1 MKKREAGLGFIFVTL
16 LLDILGIGLIVPV
29 LPELIK
35 GFTNNNTESASTIY
49 GVMVAIYALMQ
60 FVFAPILG
68 SLSDRYGR
76 RPVILISLLG
86 AGLDYL
92 LLAFA
97 PTLGWLFVGRVIAGI
112 TAANITTASAYIVD
126 VSPPEKRAQNFGIL
140 GAAFGLGFIIGPAI
154 GGILGGY
161 NLRLPFLVVA
171 GITLINWLYGYF
183 VLPESLTADN
193 RRDFSWA
200 RANPISSLTGLAR
213 YPIVLALASTIL
225 CVALAQNALQSTWVL
240 YTGYRY
246 AWGTREV
253 GLSLAV
259 VGLTAA
265 IVQGGLIRQIVPRLG
280 ERRAL
285 ITGLMVTAIS
295 FVLYGLAP
303 AGWMIYVIPF
313 FGALGGIAQPS
324 AQSIITQHVQDNEQ
338 GAIQGSLAS
347 LNALSAVIG
356 PLLATQSFRYFI
368 SDAAPVSLPGAP
380 FFLGSVLLVLGILF
394 ALHTFKRLPAESAVS
409 ATEML
414 NNAVEEEATVAPDH
428 PSTR

>member
-29 LPELIK
+29 LPKLIES
-35 GFTNNNTESASTIY
+35 FTSNNIESASTVY
-49 GVMVAIYALMQ
+49 GVMVAVYALMQ
-60 FVFAPILG
+60 FLFAPVLG

-76 RPVILISLLG
+76 RPIILISLLG

-97 PTLGWLFVGRVIAGI
+97 PSLIWLFVGRVVSGI
-112 TAANITTASAYIVD
+112 TAANITTATAYIVD
-126 VSPPEKRAQNFGIL
+126 ISPPEKRAQNFGIL

-154 GGILGGY
+154 GGLLGDYG
-161 NLRLPFLVVA
+161 LRVPFFVVA

-183 VLPESLTADN
+183 VLPESLSPEN
-193 RRDFSWA
+193 RRAFSWA
-200 RANPISSLTGLAR
+200 RANPIGSLSGLAR

-240 YTGYRY
+240 YTDYRY
-246 AWGTREV
+246 AWGPREV

-265 IVQGGLIRQIVPRLG
+265 IVQGGLIRRIVPLLG

-285 ITGLMVTAIS
+285 ISGLAINAVS

-324 AQSIITQHVQDNEQ
+324 AQSIITQNVEANEQ
-338 GAIQGSLAS
+338 GAIQGSLSS

-356 PLLATQSFRYFI
+356 PLLATQIFRYFI
-368 SDAAPVSLPGAP
+368 SDAAPVHIPGAP
-380 FFLGSVLLVLGILF
+380 FFLGSVLIILGLLL
-394 ALHTFKRLPAESAVS
+394 ALNTFRRLPS
-409 ATEML
+409 T
-414 NNAVEEEATVAPDH
+414 ATVAEQPEAGEAVAVEPPMAYH
-428 PSTR
+428 

>member
-29 LPELIK
+29 LPKLIES
-35 GFTNNNTESASTIY
+35 FTNNNIESASSVY
-49 GVMVAIYALMQ
+49 GIMVAIYALMQ
-60 FVFAPILG
+60 FIFAPILG

-76 RPVILISLLG
+76 RPVVLISLFG

-97 PTLGWLFVGRVIAGI
+97 PSLAWLFVGRVIAGI
-112 TAANITTASAYIVD
+112 TAANITTATAYIVD

-154 GGILGGY
+154 GGLLGDYG
-161 NLRLPFLVVA
+161 LRLPFLVVA
-171 GITLINWLYGYF
+171 GITLINWLYGFF
-183 VLPESLTADN
+183 VLPESLTPEN

-200 RANPISSLTGLAR
+200 RANPIGSLSGLAR

-246 AWGTREV
+246 SWGPREV

-265 IVQGGLIRQIVPRLG
+265 IVQGGLIRRIVPLFG
-280 ERRAL
+280 ERRSL
-285 ITGLMVTAIS
+285 IIGLAINAMS

-324 AQSIITQHVQDNEQ
+324 AQSIITQNVKDNEQ
-338 GAIQGSLAS
+338 GAIQGSLSS
-347 LNALSAVIG
+347 LNAVSAVIG
-356 PLLATQSFRYFI
+356 PLLATQIFRYFI
-368 SDAAPVSLPGAP
+368 SDAAPVHVPGAP
-380 FFLGSVLLVLGILF
+380 FFLGSLLIVVGLF
-394 ALHTFKRLPAESAVS
+394 
-409 ATEML
+409 
-414 NNAVEEEATVAPDH
+414 
-428 PSTR
+428 